1 VKKLMALSLTSLC
14 LLAMATVR
22 TRNYERLL
30 GYRIAAL
37 ERERVRLAD
46 EVMALKLEE
55 AGRTAPQRLLRRAF
69 SLGIAPS
76 LPGGGVFPEL
86 LLPIRGGKAEDT
98 LRQKGRPIIE

>member
-22 TRNYERLL
+22 IRNCERLL

-37 ERERVRLAD
+37 ERERARLAD
-46 EVMALKLEE
+46 EVMALRVDE
-55 AGRTAPQRLLRRAF
+55 AGRTAPPRLLRRAL
-69 SLGIAPS
+69 SLGIVPS

-86 LLPIRGGKAEDT
+86 FLSPREGKAKDT
-98 LRQKGRPIIE
+98 LRHKGRPVIE